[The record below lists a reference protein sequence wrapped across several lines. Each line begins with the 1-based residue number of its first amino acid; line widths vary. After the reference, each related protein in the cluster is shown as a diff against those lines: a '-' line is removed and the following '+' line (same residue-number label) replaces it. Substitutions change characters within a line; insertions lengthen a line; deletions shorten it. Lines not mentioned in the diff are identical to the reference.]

1 MLNQERIEYL
11 FQRYLDRTETPEE
24 LEELMEIIEADDQ
37 KTAVEQALETIR
49 QGVDRSVRL
58 NSEQS
63 ERLYAAI
70 KPQSGSTPVI
80 PMNPSRKWER
90 IAVAAAVIAAVSV
103 GGYLF
108 FFKTGKKPA
117 GEVTAVQP
125 VENDV
130 PAPQATRA
138 TITLANG
145 QTIALDS
152 VTALAQNNVQLTKTA
167 DGKLV
172 YSGAANTVAYN
183 TLTNPRG
190 SQVIDITLA
199 DGSKVW
205 LNAGSSI
212 TYPIAFVGRER
223 KVNMNGE
230 AYFEVAHESLP
241 PTPSGG
247 GEAKKMPFIVTVPPR
262 PGGQGGAQVKV
273 LGTHFN
279 VSAYDDDRETKVAL
293 LEGSVRVASMVN
305 GKWSMLKPGEQA
317 IALDNSPFTID
328 HSPDMDQV
336 MAWKNG
342 FFEFNETDIQSV
354 MKQLERWYDVQ
365 VVFDGAFTQHFN
377 GTIKRQV
384 NVSKV
389 LNMLE
394 KTGGLRFS
402 IEGKKVTV
410 KKY

>member
-1 MLNQERIEYL
+1 MPNQERLNYL

-24 LEELMEIIEADDQ
+24 LEELMEIIETDDQ
-37 KTAVEQALETIR
+37 KTAVEQALETAHT
-49 QGVDRSVRL
+49 GVDRSVRL
-58 NSEQS
+58 TNEQS
-63 ERLYAAI
+63 ERLYATI
-70 KPQSGSTPVI
+70 MPQSDSAQII
-80 PMNPSRKWER
+80 PMNPSRKWGR
-90 IAVAAAVIAAVSV
+90 IAVAAAVLAALSV

-108 FFKTGKKPA
+108 FFNGNNKPA

-125 VENDV
+125 AVNDV

-145 QTIALDS
+145 RTVALDS
-152 VTALAQNNVQLTKTA
+152 ITALAQDNVQLTKTP
-167 DGKLV
+167 DGRLV
-172 YSGAANTVAYN
+172 YSGAANAIAYN

-212 TYPIAFVGRER
+212 TYPVAFVGNER
-223 KVNMNGE
+223 KVEMNGE
-230 AYFEVAHESLP
+230 AYFEVAHNK
-241 PTPSGG
+241 T
-247 GEAKKMPFIVTVPPR
+247 KPFYVSK
-262 PGGQGGAQVKV
+262 GAMQVQV

-279 VSAYDDDRETKVAL
+279 VNAYDDDKETKVTL
-293 LEGSVRVASMVN
+293 LQGSVKVGN
-305 GKWSMLKPGEQA
+305 GQSAKDNKTAVVLKPGQQA
-317 IALDNSPFTID
+317 VLSRAHSPLTIH
-328 HSPDMDQV
+328 HSPDLDQV

-342 FFEFNETDIQSV
+342 LFEFNETDIQTV

-402 IEGKKVTV
+402 IEGKKVIV